1 LNKDSDN
8 NLQHNLILCF
18 FLCKDIQG
26 KLNSQY
32 RTCGLGPTHGI
43 FLMKH
48 IFVKVDP
55 YFYVLYLD
63 IITTTGMTKLPC
75 VTGEGYYSSMIDI
88 VEQYIF
94 GNVHS

>member
-1 LNKDSDN
+1 
-8 NLQHNLILCF
+8 
-18 FLCKDIQG
+18 
-26 KLNSQY
+26 
-32 RTCGLGPTHGI
+32 
-43 FLMKH
+43 MKH